1 MMFYGHNRKIMSTLS
16 CYELTELGNIKV
28 KTPCEMALETD
39 REIMNLYEEMFG
51 TDDDIIDPAFLDN
64 WLTSWDFSLLPCLLS
79 LEQILGSSC

>member
-39 REIMNLYEEMFG
+39 AEVMNLFEEMFG
-51 TDDDIIDPAFLDN
+51 PDPYNERGQDSAFMDDTF
-64 WLTSWDFSLLPCLLS
+64 
-79 LEQILGSSC
+79 GG

>member
-39 REIMNLYEEMFG
+39 AKVMNLFEEMFG

-64 WLTSWDFSLLPCLLS
+64 
-79 LEQILGSSC
+79 